1 MLLVCMREAI
11 LPLMC
16 MRYQRVAK
24 LQVPPVTT
32 IYDLGRVAHKVHR
45 SAPLEPAKRT
55 WS

>member
-1 MLLVCMREAI
+1 VL
-11 LPLMC
+11 
-16 MRYQRVAK
+16 QK

-45 SAPLEPAKRT
+45 SDSNPLEPTKRT